1 MPAMLGQAA
10 LSCRADS
17 GAGGGERD
25 PLPCAIME
33 AGDDAAALEA
43 SLIENIARLDSD
55 EVTRWESFTRL
66 VKEGRSPENIS
77 LTFGLTELQVKRTLV
92 LFRPGN
98 TLFANA
104 SPRALFLRVTMGQN
118 LPRPSTTRLP
128 RRPNPPISIAV

>member
-1 MPAMLGQAA
+1 
-10 LSCRADS
+10 
-17 GAGGGERD
+17 
-25 PLPCAIME
+25 ME

-104 SPRALFLRVTMGQN
+104 SPKGALFARHHGAKSATPVYH
-118 LPRPSTTRLP
+118 PSTTEAESTHIHCCLKLILLIA
-128 RRPNPPISIAV
+128 ISVSYRSFWTLVDKNGR